1 MMISN
6 QVADTKVR
14 GTNTSQWAI
23 ELTSLHDQMQVY
35 GIIKG
40 LNNKL
45 DEPPL
50 NMTARA
56 KNTPKHWMNCC
67 SVARSAILLS
77 IQSRIEAIFTVI
89 NAGILLWEMF

>member
-14 GTNTSQWAI
+14 GTNISQWAI
-23 ELTSLHDQMQVY
+23 ELTSLHDQMQVD

-56 KNTPKHWMNCC
+56 TNTPKHWMNCC